1 MKDRET
7 LPLFEEYAQEDW
19 EKEWQD
25 MPEFVQPNIMPYR
38 TINIH
43 FNNKNDV
50 KKFAELLEQ
59 TITIDTKYLWFPKPI
74 IGGYTNKRYDDES

>member
-7 LPLFEEYAQEDW
+7 LPLFAEYAQEDW

-50 KKFAELLEQ
+50 KKFKEA
-59 TITIDTKYLWFPKPI
+59 
-74 IGGYTNKRYDDES
+74 R